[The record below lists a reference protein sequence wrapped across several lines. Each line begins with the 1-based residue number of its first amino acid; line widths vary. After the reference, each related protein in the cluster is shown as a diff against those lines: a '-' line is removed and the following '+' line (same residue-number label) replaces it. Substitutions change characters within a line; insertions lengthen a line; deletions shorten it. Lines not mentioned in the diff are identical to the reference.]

1 VLKLRIQIYKN
12 TGGAWVFMASFYEN
26 VPETTI
32 PARTEQRKQD
42 IAIFNIL

>member
-1 VLKLRIQIYKN
+1 MKLRIQIYKN
-12 TGGAWVFMASFYEN
+12 AGGDWGFMASFYEN

-42 IAIFNIL
+42 IAFFNIL